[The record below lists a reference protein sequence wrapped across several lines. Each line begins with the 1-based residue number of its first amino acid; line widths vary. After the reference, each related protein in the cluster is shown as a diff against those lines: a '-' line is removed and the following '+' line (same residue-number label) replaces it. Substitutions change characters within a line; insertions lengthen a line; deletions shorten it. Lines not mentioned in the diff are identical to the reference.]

1 VAGRRKILKFWNDF
15 YLFTVILVLK
25 KRQDIMGQQKF
36 QPLHLDYTFQS
47 SVTSVY
53 DAWITKPVAE
63 LWLFKSETNQ
73 LNFESD
79 LKEGGRFSVVEY
91 DSEKKIDHR
100 GEWLEIK
107 RPNILHFTLEVPAHF
122 EGISEVLIEIKETP
136 GGTQLALTQKNI
148 DTSKTETAWK
158 RMLAKLDEVLTQPYL
173 ATIQSGKNEVIPA
186 VMVTAMQVVGLAR
199 SLDEEKW
206 NTVPYKGSW
215 TPAQLVRHLLKSVSG
230 IGPLIQ
236 KPSTPA
242 ERNPGERIIQLKQNF
257 LDITK
262 TMQSPE
268 FIVPEKMHYNKQ
280 SLITE
285 FEAALAPLTKLKDVN
300 LNELIT
306 GLPLGPITKLEIVH
320 FILYHFQRHLIQMRR
335 ITEALKTA

>member
-1 VAGRRKILKFWNDF
+1 
-15 YLFTVILVLK
+15 
-25 KRQDIMGQQKF
+25 MEQKNLH
-36 QPLHLDYTFQS
+36 PLHLDYTFQA
-47 SVTSVY
+47 SVSSVY
-53 DAWITKPVAE
+53 DAWITRPVAE
-63 LWLFKSETNQ
+63 LWLFKNETNQ
-73 LNFESD
+73 LNFESN
-79 LKEGGRFSVVEY
+79 LKKGGRFSVVEY
-91 DSEKKIDHR
+91 DGEKKIDHW
-100 GEWLEIK
+100 GEYLEIN
-107 RPNILHFTLEVPAHF
+107 RPSTLHFTLEVPAHF
-122 EGISEVLIEIKETP
+122 EGVSDVLIEVKETP
-136 GGTQLALTQKNI
+136 GGTQLAFTQKNI

-158 RMLAKLDEVLTQPYL
+158 GMLAKLDEVLKQPYVV
-173 ATIQSGKNEVIPA
+173 TIQSGKNEIIPA
-186 VMVTAMQVVGLAR
+186 MMVVAMQVVGLAR

-215 TPAQLVRHLLKSVSG
+215 TPAQLIRHLLKSVSG

-236 KPSTPA
+236 KPSTPP

-262 TMQSPE
+262 IMHSPE

-306 GLPLGPITKLEIVH
+306 GLPLGPITKLEIIH
-320 FILYHFQRHLIQMRR
+320 FIFYHFQRHLIQMKR